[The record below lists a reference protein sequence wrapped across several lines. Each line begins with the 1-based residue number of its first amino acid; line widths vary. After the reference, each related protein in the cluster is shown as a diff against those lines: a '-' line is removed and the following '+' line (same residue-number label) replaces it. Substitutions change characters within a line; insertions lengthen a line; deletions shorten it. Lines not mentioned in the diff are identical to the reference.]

1 MIMGN
6 PITAINAVDCC
17 ALAAMAARKV
27 NTKLILPPP
36 KQVININS
44 VKCSSGLPNNNVNSS
59 SDNRLMQTIR
69 NRLNKSLERIKSLAP
84 AME

>member
-1 MIMGN
+1 MGK

-17 ALAAMAARKV
+17 ALAAIAARKV

-36 KQVININS
+36 KQVMSMNS
-44 VKCSSGLPNNNVNSS
+44 AKCSNGLPNSKEKS
-59 SDNRLMQTIR
+59 TSDNRLMQTIR
-69 NRLNKSLERIKSLAP
+69 KRLNKSLESIKSLAP